1 MLWTQEQSPQW
12 GMLFHTFQIP
22 KQYSVVLSLGWFKGM
37 FTGPP
42 HVVMGKNHVFPI
54 DFLIATP
61 QVLLLASEGRA
72 AELSAGNPWR
82 PFFQCPGDSTSCSS
96 WGCGHGQ
103 MVRAKVC
110 THPKPDIKIHWK
122 PCVYLCVL
130 ICSPESDPEQ
140 ETWPKRYV
148 KRGQELPSNRG
159 KKHRRQDFSKMHH
172 GIFSVWT
179 SRNRGSWSQIRW
191 ENGELEL
198 VVGLV
203 QPHWKYRTSL
213 LPFANVRPTGAKR
226 FSRARVAKN
235 CQ

>member
-1 MLWTQEQSPQW
+1 M
-12 GMLFHTFQIP
+12 
-22 KQYSVVLSLGWFKGM
+22 
-37 FTGPP
+37 
-42 HVVMGKNHVFPI
+42 
-54 DFLIATP
+54 IATP
-61 QVLLLASEGRA
+61 QVLLLASEGLLRRA
-72 AELSAGNPWR
+72 FRRKPGGV
-82 PFFQCPGDSTSCSS
+82 PFFQCPGDSTSCSP

-130 ICSPESDPEQ
+130 ICSSESDPEQ

-159 KKHRRQDFSKMHH
+159 KKHRRQDFWKMHH

-191 ENGELEL
+191 ENGKLEL

-203 QPHWKYRTSL
+203 QPH
-213 LPFANVRPTGAKR
+213 
-226 FSRARVAKN
+226 
-235 CQ
+235 